1 MYKNPVLRRV
11 IDASKLTNFTKEKF
25 ALPPV
30 TFKRPIFLRHA
41 PTQIGR
47 GGSGEVVS
55 FLPGHVEVSLSA
67 PDLAL
72 ARTDFD
78 PDLKDHPK
86 LSEVLARLGI
96 DDKLT
101 MGHMPETAP
110 EHLKRTFRTMGS
122 MGVEYNNMEFK
133 ALPWY
138 TDYFGTDTKGLKSN
152 DLGNL
157 RAAHLALLYKICRE
171 QLQRDYSLGGRD
183 KPPPEGL
190 WTLEEFTDFFMTGIA
205 PAGKDNCVDFI
216 KRCLVAL
223 ARYEAPDSPGL
234 QAFLYQL
241 GFATQPQDLSEL
253 AIAYFKPDSEGFLSF
268 SAPAPK
274 PPKPP
279 EPERELSQEEEA
291 WASFAAAVETRDAKL
306 VNDKGDALRK
316 SANYASFAKA
326 FGGKP
331 EVFDA
336 IAKALHEDA
345 SIFDSIFASPADLA
359 WGTTFF
365 KGLGER
371 LSGCSDQQ
379 GVAAVS
385 YHRDTY
391 PGRITHV
398 SVIGFSGKG
407 AVSISHHESIPI
419 SDKPAMVDGLAIGTL
434 GIPSA
439 SYNTADLHNHLQ
451 NRAPDKHIAP
461 TDLPI
466 VKSYTAS
473 GPPMVTF
480 TLLND
485 FAAFETFN
493 VQMAAQGQ
501 GPLGRQWLYGVDPNQ
516 TLAQLATDVKSGK
529 LQLTP
534 LKLAMLRCDRA
545 PTHHPKL
552 PPPGAKGDFTP
563 GLYTN
568 NCGRMTI
575 LALLAGRAPA
585 LQGVNYSEA
594 MDLVDVAG
602 ILLKAGLMP
611 NTDPE
616 VLDRMRRAGRVYN
629 KDKQR
634 VERHPASFLALGQ
647 LSGWSNAAQ
656 GTPGTYPPDVDRHAP
671 KDAAAEVKARQDGD
685 TKLAETIRKNEQTF
699 LDQLGAKPA
708 PLPAPAWVV
717 RELSLDHDK
726 ALIEAHLAALSDDDR
741 YLRFEVSNL
750 QAALSQLLSA
760 KSGHFGVFDPT
771 GKTMVGL
778 GLARFAVAAEVASL
792 DVGLSVLPAYRQKG
806 VAKLAMQ
813 WAMCRARNRGVR
825 LMKLKYDS
833 TNVGTKKLLD
843 ALGKPV
849 IKAQFKNEV
858 LVEMALPETD
868 GASHLLEATHL
879 HLSSA
884 WPRK

>member
-1 MYKNPVLRRV
+1 MYRNPAIRKI
-11 IDASKLTNFTKEKF
+11 IDASHLTNFIKEKF
-25 ALPPV
+25 ALPARPV
-30 TFKRPIFLRHA
+30 TSARYIHLRHK
-41 PTQIGR
+41 PTKTASDAMGYGTVI
-47 GGSGEVVS
+47 S
-55 FLPGHVEVSLSA
+55 FLPGHVDLSLSMA
-67 PDLAL
+67 DLAI
-72 ARTDFD
+72 AKTDFD

-86 LSEVLARLGI
+86 LSDVLARLGI

-101 MGHMPETAP
+101 MGLAPDTAP
-110 EHLKRTFRTMGS
+110 GNLKRTFRTMGS
-122 MGVEYNNMEFK
+122 MGVEYNNIEFK
-133 ALPWY
+133 ARPWY
-138 TDYFGTDTKGLKSN
+138 ADYFATKNQDLKSN

-157 RAAHLALLYKICRE
+157 RAAHLSLLYKICRE

-183 KPPPEGL
+183 KPPPESI
-190 WTLEEFTDFFMTGIA
+190 WTLEEFITYFTTGIA
-205 PAGKDNCVDFI
+205 PTGHDNCIDFI
-216 KRCLVAL
+216 KRCLEAL
-223 ARYEAPDSPGL
+223 ARYEAPGSPSL
-234 QAFLYQL
+234 QTFLYQL
-241 GFATQPQDLSEL
+241 GFVTQPQDLAEL
-253 AIAYFKPDSEGFLSF
+253 TTAYFKPDTEGFLSF
-268 SAPAPK
+268 SAAAPR
-274 PPKPP
+274 P
-279 EPERELSQEEEA
+279 EPQLSEEQAVWADMQE
-291 WASFAAAVETRDAKL
+291 ASAARYAKL
-306 VNDKGDALRK
+306 LKDKLDTFRK
-316 SANYASFAKA
+316 SSNYASFAKA

-336 IAKALHEDA
+336 IAEGLHRDG

-371 LSGCSDQQ
+371 LAGCTEQQ

-439 SYNTADLHNHLQ
+439 SYNTADLHNSLQ
-451 NRAPDKHIAP
+451 NRTPDKHIAQA
-461 TDLPI
+461 DLPI

-480 TLLND
+480 TLMDD
-485 FAAFETFN
+485 FAAFEAFN

-545 PTHHPKL
+545 PMHHPKL

-616 VLDRMRRAGRVYN
+616 VLDRMRRAGSVYN

-647 LSGWSNAAQ
+647 LSGWSNAAP
-656 GTPGTYPPDVDRHAP
+656 GTPGTYPPDVDRHPP
-671 KDAAAEVKARQDGD
+671 KDAAAEIKARQDGD

-708 PLPAPAWVV
+708 PLPAPVWVV

-741 YLRFEVSNL
+741 YLRFGVSNL
-750 QAALSQLLSA
+750 AAASSRLFSA

-778 GLARFAVAAEVASL
+778 GLGSFLVTADVPSL
-792 DVGLSVLPAYRQKG
+792 DVGLSVLPAYRKKG
-806 VAKLAMQ
+806 VAKLAVQ
-813 WAMCRARNRGVR
+813 WMMCRARNRGVR
-825 LMKLKYDS
+825 LLEVQYYSENVGSMKLLE
-833 TNVGTKKLLD
+833 VLGT
-843 ALGKPV
+843 PV
-849 IKAQFKNEV
+849 HKGRFDNLI
-858 LVEMALPETD
+858 LVEMAMPEAD
-868 GASHLLEATHL
+868 GASHLMEATHL
-879 HLSSA
+879 HFSSA
-884 WPRK
+884 WPKK